1 MTGWRFQ
8 AWWQYCGAE
17 NLHSSKV
24 ESRCTKSKHNYRI
37 KTYSA
42 NLANRSHVNFRLRCS
57 CVNVTNH
64 EQCTGNY
71 CWQSNGQCRGWDRP
85 NPTDKCNIAIL
96 QKWPHIVSVIFVYVY
111 FIYLFIYLFIY
122 SVKLIVERNVF
133 CVALFFSRFDT
144 KCWDKCVSKTQT
156 RHTGGALPRGGGLPP
171 VTYIFRKPSSR
182 WR

>member
-1 MTGWRFQ
+1 MCVIGARNSRTVPRKSVLFRTQVNSLYNCQFTGVNRQGRQALQSQSAKCAIGLTNKRMIGWRFQ
-8 AWWQYCGAE
+8 TWWQYCGAE

-42 NLANRSHVNFRLRCS
+42 NLANRSHVNLRLRCS

-111 FIYLFIYLFIY
+111 FIYLFIYLFI
-122 SVKLIVERNVF
+122 
-133 CVALFFSRFDT
+133 
-144 KCWDKCVSKTQT
+144 Q
-156 RHTGGALPRGGGLPP
+156 
-171 VTYIFRKPSSR
+171 
-182 WR
+182 